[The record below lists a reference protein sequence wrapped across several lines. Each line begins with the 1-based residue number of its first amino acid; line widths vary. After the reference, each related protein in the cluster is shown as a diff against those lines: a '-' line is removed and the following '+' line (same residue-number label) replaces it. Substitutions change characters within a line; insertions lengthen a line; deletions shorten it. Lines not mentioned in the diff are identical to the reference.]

1 MSIKEY
7 LNNKFGYVDT
17 DIARDNYNQTIELW
31 GQTYQL
37 EVDEL
42 PIYAETKALYDDYT
56 GDYIPKMIVITFN
69 TRTARVKK
77 YIHEGAIR
85 DISVPW
91 YCREV

>member
-1 MSIKEY
+1 MSIKY
-7 LNNKFGYVDT
+7 LINKKVSYVDT
-17 DIARDNYNQTIELW
+17 DMAMDNYNQTLELW
-31 GQTYQL
+31 SQTYQL

-42 PIYAETKALYDDYT
+42 PIYAETKAEYNDYT

-69 TRTARVKK
+69 SRTLRVKK
-77 YIHEGAIR
+77 YIHEGPIR